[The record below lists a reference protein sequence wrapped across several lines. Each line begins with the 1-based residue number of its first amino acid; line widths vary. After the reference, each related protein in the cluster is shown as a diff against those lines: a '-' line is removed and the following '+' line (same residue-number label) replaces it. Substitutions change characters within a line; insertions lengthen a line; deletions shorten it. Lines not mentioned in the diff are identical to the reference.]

1 MNLPAALRSIGGVA
15 LKTPT
20 RATPLSPPVITAQLR
35 TQALSAT
42 SVAVRNRSLTL
53 SRPVMIGGAL
63 VSAVTVGALLASND
77 GEFHSSVSALDD
89 NGTKELLTV
98 MSDAGLPADVLTE
111 QVNQS
116 IELFNLSE
124 SEADVRSALEINRG
138 ALSVKNPF
146 NATLGLN
153 QADYAAM
160 TVLRDAYSHIRNTG
174 MSLETLQ
181 ILQQL
186 LAVCAPND
194 FEILES
200 EYRRLRYGR

>member
-1 MNLPAALRSIGGVA
+1 MNLPAAVRSISGVA
-15 LKTPT
+15 LKAPT
-20 RATPLSPPVITAQLR
+20 RVTPLSPPVITAQLR

-42 SVAVRNRSLTL
+42 SVAARNRSLTL
-53 SRPVMIGGAL
+53 SRPVMIGGSL
-63 VSAVTVGALLASND
+63 VSAVTVGALLASSD
-77 GEFHSSVSALDD
+77 GEFHSSVAALDD
-89 NGTKELLTV
+89 DGTKELLTV

-116 IELFNLSE
+116 IEVFNLSE
-124 SEADVRSALEINRG
+124 SEADVRAALEINRG

-160 TVLRDAYSHIRNTG
+160 TVLRDAYGHIRNTG